1 MIFLLNF
8 YVHFEYTYLP
18 IRNFI
23 LNRILIIL
31 LILISSSILGQ
42 DLNTD
47 LSDQLD
53 LVREYYRKGN
63 NFGRTGDLDS
73 AMYYAK
79 NSIKLHEN
87 FFQKDSTLLA
97 HSYQSLGIIYKL
109 LGKYDDAI
117 YYYDISEKIYRK
129 LGNHFLLGYL
139 HSNRASILKIQ
150 QNYTKSKDYLI
161 ESIIIFSKDSLKYKF
176 QLANS
181 YNNLGNVYLNLNDYV
196 KAIECYKKSL
206 KLKGEKGSS
215 YITLGN
221 LALCYNNLSDFDLS
235 EHYHLKAIETAI
247 NHFNDDKNLN
257 LAKRYLNYAN
267 FLVIKNDFTR
277 SWEFLTK
284 SDQIY
289 RANFGEKNPE
299 ISNLYIV
306 IGNYYFK
313 TDQLDSALYYVQKSL
328 IANSPGFSNTN
339 LNSNPKVDSVLSK
352 THLLSSLKN
361 KAYYLS
367 LLAEQKNDVKYYINS
382 LNTYNIAAEA
392 INSIRLGYISEE
404 SKLFLA
410 ENEFETF
417 SQALEV
423 SYKLFERTNDKKYIE
438 KAFHYSEASKSAI
451 LSEALKNTQ
460 ALNIGGIPD
469 TLLTKEKELEKG
481 IWNYEELIYEENK
494 KKSPDLNKLEYWNK
508 YLFELKLEYDE
519 LITYME
525 NNFQKYHSLKH
536 QNTILSIKEV
546 QNKLRR
552 KDIIIEYFYSD
563 SSIYTIVISKNT
575 SDLLDYKID
584 KHFDYHLDKLLASLS
599 NNNFSNHGFDEFK
612 QFQESSFY
620 IYSKLIEPI
629 EKYIQNKNLI
639 VIPDGKL
646 AYLPFEILSTEN
658 TEFNRINY
666 KELPYFVYK
675 KNISYSYSTS
685 FLFEN
690 RTYNKI
696 AAKDLGA
703 FAPTYNNLGNIPREF
718 ASFRQEYR
726 EKLFPLKGIKTEVQE
741 ISNLLN
747 GDKYLDYE
755 ASEKKFKEVA
765 HLYDI
770 LHLAMHT
777 IMDDK
782 NPMYSKMAFTQKED
796 SIEDGFLNT
805 YDLYNMKLNSRMAV
819 LSSCNSG
826 SGKLQR
832 GEGVMSLARGFIYS
846 GCPSIIMTL
855 WSVEDKSGVKLM
867 TSFYKYLL
875 QGKTKSVAIQQSKI
889 DFIKNADQLRS
900 HPYFW
905 SGYVVIGNN
914 QPLFKPF
921 RNHYFLIAG
930 IVILI
935 GAGFL
940 IFYRRSKLFNR
951 SQN

>member
-1 MIFLLNF
+1 M
-8 YVHFEYTYLP
+8 
-18 IRNFI
+18 
-23 LNRILIIL
+23 NRKKVPILIIL
-31 LILISSSILGQ
+31 IVISTLAFTNESVDTDQHSILEQAKSFYLKGGA
-42 DLNTD
+42 LG
-47 LSDQLD
+47 
-53 LVREYYRKGN
+53 RKGV
-63 NFGRTGDLDS
+63 LDS
-73 AMYYAK
+73 ALYYIDQAVK
-79 NSIKLHEN
+79 LYESI
-87 FFQKDSTLLA
+87 QPTDSILLA
-97 HSYQSLGIIYKL
+97 NSYQSLGIIYKL

-117 YYYDISEKIYRK
+117 YYYDMSEKIYRK
-129 LGNHFLLGYL
+129 LGNYFLLGYL

-161 ESIIIFSKDSLKYKF
+161 ESIIIFSKDSLKYKL
-176 QLANS
+176 QLATS
-181 YNNLGNVYLNLNDYV
+181 YNNLGNVYLNLNDYL

-221 LALCYNNLSDFDLS
+221 LALCYNNLSNFKLS

-247 NHFNDDKNLN
+247 NHFNNDKNLN

-267 FLVIKNDFTR
+267 FLVNQNNFG
-277 SWEFLTK
+277 K
-284 SDQIY
+284 SRRYFNQTYHIY
-289 RANFGEKNPE
+289 TENFGEKHPD
-299 ISNLYIV
+299 ISLLFND
-306 IGNYYFK
+306 IGNFYLK
-313 TDQLDSALYYVQKSL
+313 ISQSDSALLYFQKSL
-328 IANSPGFSNTN
+328 IAITPNFSEINFY
-339 LNSNPKVDSVLSK
+339 SNPSINSVISK
-352 THLLSSLKN
+352 THFLSSLKN
-361 KAYYLS
+361 KALVLS
-367 LLAEQKNDVKYYINS
+367 LLAEENNSSDYYLASLHTYDLAIKTINK
-382 LNTYNIAAEA
+382 
-392 INSIRLGYISEE
+392 IRSGYISEE

-410 ENEFETF
+410 ENEFETY
-417 SQALEV
+417 SQALV
-423 SYKLFERTNDKKYIE
+423 VCNNLFKLTGNKKYINN
-438 KAFHYSEASKSAI
+438 AFFYSESGKSAI
-451 LSEALKNTQ
+451 LAEALKNTQ

-494 KKSPDLNKLEYWNK
+494 KKNPDKRKLEYWNK
-508 YLFELKLEYDE
+508 YLFELKLKYDE
-519 LITYME
+519 LIAFME

-536 QNTILSIKEV
+536 RNTILSIKEV
-546 QNKLRR
+546 QNKLHR

-563 SSIYTIVISKNT
+563 KSIYTILLSKNT
-575 SDLLDYKID
+575 TDLIEYKID
-584 KHFDYHLDKLLASLS
+584 EHFDYHLDKLLASLS
-599 NNNFSNHGFDEFK
+599 NNNFSNHGYDEFK

-620 IYSKLIEPI
+620 IYSKLILPI
-629 EKYIQNKNLI
+629 EKYIQDKNI
-639 VIPDGKL
+639 VVIPDGKL
-646 AYLPFEILSTEN
+646 AYLPFEILTTQN
-658 TEFNRINY
+658 AKFNRINY

-675 KNISYSYSTS
+675 KNINYSYSTS

-690 RTYNKI
+690 NSYNKT
-696 AAKDLGA
+696 AVKNLGA
-703 FAPTYNNLGNIPREF
+703 FAPTYSNLNNIPTEF
-718 ASFRQEYR
+718 TSFRQEYR

-755 ASEKKFKEVA
+755 ANEGKFKEVA

-782 NPMYSKMAFTQKED
+782 NPMYSKMAFTQKGD

-805 YDLYNMKLNSRMAV
+805 YELYNMKLNSRMAV

-826 SGKLQR
+826 TGKLQR

-875 QGKTKSVAIQQSKI
+875 QGKTKSEAIQQSKI
-889 DFIKNADQLRS
+889 DFIKGADQLRS

-914 QPLFKPF
+914 QPLFKSF
-921 RNHYFLIAG
+921 WNHYLLISG

-940 IFYRRSKLFNR
+940 IFYRKSKLFNR

>member
-1 MIFLLNF
+1 MDLKKGL
-8 YVHFEYTYLP
+8 
-18 IRNFI
+18 
-23 LNRILIIL
+23 ILIIL
-31 LILISSSILGQ
+31 TVISTIAFTNESVDNTDQQSILEQAKSFYLKGGT
-42 DLNTD
+42 LG
-47 LSDQLD
+47 
-53 LVREYYRKGN
+53 RKGI
-63 NFGRTGDLDS
+63 LDS
-73 AMYYAK
+73 ALYYIDQAVRLYE
-79 NSIKLHEN
+79 SI
-87 FFQKDSTLLA
+87 QPTDSILLA
-97 HSYQSLGIIYKL
+97 NSYQSLGIINKL
-109 LGKYDDAI
+109 LGKYDQAESW
-117 YYYDISEKIYRK
+117 YNKAEKIYQLNENIYLLAYIYGNKANIYK
-129 LGNHFLLGYL
+129 LQQDYSKANNFYL
-139 HSNRASILKIQ
+139 RSLN
-150 QNYTKSKDYLI
+150 
-161 ESIIIFSKDSLKYKF
+161 IFKKDSIKYKK
-176 QLANS
+176 QLS
-181 YNNLGNVYLNLNDYV
+181 STYNNLGNFYMRTDENI
-196 KAIECYKKSL
+196 KAIEFYNKSL
-206 KLKGEKGSS
+206 KLKEDTNSS
-215 YITLGN
+215 YPTLGN
-221 LALCYNNLSDFDLS
+221 LAICF
-235 EHYHLKAIETAI
+235 
-247 NHFNDDKNLN
+247 KNLN
-257 LAKRYLNYAN
+257 NFKTAEYYYNKAIKTAIVHYNDTNNVNIARHYLNYAS
-267 FLVIKNDFTR
+267 FLGAQN
-277 SWEFLTK
+277 EFEQSLEYFSK
-284 SDQIY
+284 AYNIY
-289 RANFGEKNPE
+289 LENYGNSHPDLSLFYN
-299 ISNLYIV
+299 N
-306 IGNYYFK
+306 IGK
-313 TDQLDSALYYVQKSL
+313 LHLKHQKIDSALKYLQQSL
-328 IANSPGFSNTN
+328 IAISPEFSDKNI
-339 LNSNPKVDSVLSK
+339 NSNPTVDNVLSK
-352 THLLSSLKN
+352 THFLSSLKN
-361 KAYYLS
+361 KAKALS
-367 LLAEQKNDVKYYINS
+367 LLAEKEGNLDYYLTS
-382 LNTYNIAAEA
+382 LLTYNVA
-392 INSIRLGYISEE
+392 IKTIDKIRSGYISEE

-423 SYKLFERTNDKKYIE
+423 SYKLFELTNDKKYIE
-438 KAFHYSEASKSAI
+438 KAFYYSESGKSAI

-469 TLLTKEKELEKG
+469 TLLTREKELEKG

-494 KKSPDLNKLEYWNK
+494 KKSPDKRKLEYWNK
-508 YLFELKLEYDE
+508 YLFELKLEYNE
-519 LITYME
+519 LITYLE

-536 QNTILSIKEV
+536 RNTILSIKEV
-546 QNKLRR
+546 QNKLHR

-575 SDLLDYKID
+575 SDLIDYKID
-584 KHFDYHLDKLLASLS
+584 KRFDYHLDKLLASLS
-599 NNNFSNHGFDEFK
+599 NNNFSNHGYEEFK

-620 IYSKLIEPI
+620 IYSKLILPI

-646 AYLPFEILSTEN
+646 AYLPFEILSTKN
-658 TEFNRINY
+658 MEFNRINY
-666 KELPYFVYK
+666 KELPYFVYE
-675 KNISYSYSTS
+675 KNINYSYSTS

-703 FAPTYNNLGNIPREF
+703 FAPTYSNLGNIPSEF
-718 ASFRQEYR
+718 TSFRQEYR

-747 GDKYLDYE
+747 GDKYLDYD
-755 ASEKKFKEVA
+755 ASESKFKEVA

-805 YDLYNMKLNSRMAV
+805 YELYNMKLNSRMAV

-875 QGKTKSVAIQQSKI
+875 QGKTKSEAIQQSKI

-921 RNHYFLIAG
+921 RNRYFLISG
-930 IVILI
+930 IVVLI

-940 IFYRRSKLFNR
+940 IFYRKSKLFNR